1 MWNIHPTRSRY
12 ALLAQYLSP
21 LDARIEAGLLES
33 EGIEVMLLDENI
45 VWNNQMYA
53 QAVGGVK
60 LLVNQDELTRAQE
73 ILADYHHGD
82 FGINE
87 EGEPAAAEQEPVT
100 ENSKEDYVNI
110 GFVFLIFL
118 TLGLAIPFK
127 ALHHRLKEK
136 KNNAR
141 MTGNPPSGR
150 NISGRQTQTS
160 AQTAGQPESHTDS
173 ALSSARSPA
182 SSQSKR

>member
-12 ALLAQYLSP
+12 ALVAQYLSP

-73 ILADYHHGD
+73 VLADYHHGD
-82 FGINE
+82 FGIDE
-87 EGEPAAAEQEPVT
+87 DGEPVEAGPEPAA
-100 ENSKEDYVNI
+100 ENSKEDYVNM

-118 TLGLAIPFK
+118 TLGLAIPFR
-127 ALHHRLKEK
+127 ALHHHLKK
-136 KNNAR
+136 K
-141 MTGNPPSGR
+141 T
-150 NISGRQTQTS
+150 
-160 AQTAGQPESHTDS
+160 
-173 ALSSARSPA
+173 
-182 SSQSKR
+182 K

>member
-87 EGEPAAAEQEPVT
+87 EGELAAAEPEPEPVT

-136 KNNAR
+136 TK
-141 MTGNPPSGR
+141 
-150 NISGRQTQTS
+150 
-160 AQTAGQPESHTDS
+160 
-173 ALSSARSPA
+173 
-182 SSQSKR
+182 